1 MHRTLAAGLLAIVG
15 SIGSIGLASCS
26 VGGSSGFVTRSNR
39 TCADATKTIVALK
52 APRDPQAAL
61 AYALDRYV
69 QVEHAVSTLTDS
81 SLPGGADGRDL
92 RDRWLRP
99 ARASLRTA
107 DTSLNRL
114 RDAVRDSDRGGVS
127 AAFAAAAEAGTSGV
141 DTALLRGRALSA
153 CATLFTPSAPT
164 LA

>member
-1 MHRTLAAGLLAIVG
+1 MHRALAAGLLTIVL

-26 VGGSSGFVTRSNR
+26 LGGSSGFVTRSNH
-39 TCADATKTIVALK
+39 TCADATKTIEALK
-52 APRDPQAAL
+52 SPRDPHAAL

-81 SLPGGADGRDL
+81 SLPGGAVGRDL

-114 RDAVRDSDRGGVS
+114 RDAVRDGDRNGVS
-127 AAFAAAAEAGTSGV
+127 SAFAAAAEAGTSGV
-141 DTALLRGRALSA
+141 DTALLRERALSA

>member
-1 MHRTLAAGLLAIVG
+1 MHRALAAGLLTIVL

-26 VGGSSGFVTRSNR
+26 LGGSSGFVTRSNH
-39 TCADATKTIVALK
+39 TCADATKTIEALK
-52 APRDPQAAL
+52 SPRDPHAAL

-107 DTSLNRL
+107 DASLNRL
-114 RDAVRDSDRGGVS
+114 RDAVHDGDLDGVS
-127 AAFAAAAEAGTSGV
+127 SAFAAAAEAGTSGV
-141 DTALLRGRALSA
+141 DTALLRTRGLDA
-153 CATLFTPSAPT
+153 CSTLFTPAPRS
-164 LA
+164 L

>member
-1 MHRTLAAGLLAIVG
+1 MHRTLAAGLLAIVL
-15 SIGSIGLASCS
+15 SIVLASCS
-26 VGGSSGFVTRSNR
+26 IGASSGFVARSNR

-69 QVEHAVSTLTDS
+69 QIEHAVSTLTDS
-81 SLPGGADGRDL
+81 SQPGGADGRAL

-99 ARASLRTA
+99 ARASLRAA
-107 DTSLNRL
+107 DSSLNRL
-114 RDAVRDSDRGGVS
+114 RDAVRDGDRGGVS
-127 AAFAAAAEAGTSGV
+127 SAFAVAAVAGTSGV
-141 DTALLRGRALSA
+141 DIALLRERALSA